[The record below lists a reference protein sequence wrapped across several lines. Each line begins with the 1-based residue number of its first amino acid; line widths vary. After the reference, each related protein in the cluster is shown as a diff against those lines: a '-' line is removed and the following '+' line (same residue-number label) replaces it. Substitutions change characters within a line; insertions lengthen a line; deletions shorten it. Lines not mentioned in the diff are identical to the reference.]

1 MTLKYDKKLDNN
13 SKLKEQAKYFD
24 NVELN
29 KTFDFSKAV
38 KNSGE
43 NKRVNMLL
51 PYDVYQEAYRIGEFT
66 GTGYQNTLKLAI
78 AIGLK
83 NLKDTVFPNL
93 NETK

>member
-1 MTLKYDKKLDNN
+1 MTLKYDKKLDKQK
-13 SKLKEQAKYFD
+13 KLSEQAEYYD
-24 NVELN
+24 NIELED
-29 KTFDFSKAV
+29 TFDFSKAV
-38 KNSGE
+38 KNKGE

-51 PYDVYQEAYRIGEFT
+51 PFDVYQDAYKIGEFT

-93 NETK
+93 KQN

>member
-1 MTLKYDKKLDNN
+1 MTLKYDKKLDKD
-13 SKLKEQAKYFD
+13 SELEEQSAFFD
-24 NVELN
+24 NVELED
-29 KTFDFSKAV
+29 TFDFSKAV

-51 PYDVYQEAYRIGEFT
+51 PYDVYQEACKIGEFT

-83 NLKDTVFPNL
+83 NLKDTIFPNL
-93 NETK
+93 KQN